1 MAYKNP
7 VVNVGIPADLL
18 TVVRSLPLEQTSTTK
33 KIIYLVK
40 LGVRYHG
47 ILEKAAAEA
56 DKTDS

>member
-7 VVNVGIPADLL
+7 VVNVSIPADLL
-18 TVVRSLPLEQTSTTK
+18 STVRSLPLEQKTTTK

-56 DKTDS
+56 DQTDT